1 MRSTHVRKFLAA
13 GALSLAVGAPFALAW
28 KAGWLPST
36 ATEPRAAGVPAL
48 GPVAAPGDERTSG
61 AVTAAKGEQA
71 RTDARDAAAPPA
83 FPIAAIDEPLPQR
96 VDAAALR
103 QAIEAYRKGDLVE
116 GDAAAANALDA
127 LGLTTLQ
134 WAALRLQPRAVGHQR
149 LAAFIDANPDWPTGG
164 FLQSRL
170 EDALYTSRAPHDVVR
185 ARFAQREPAT
195 PTGRMAL
202 ARAHEAAG
210 DVNAAA
216 ALMRKTWRED
226 DLGTWAET
234 VIRKEFGEMLTVED
248 HRFRS
253 ARLFYKGQHAASLRA
268 AALVSKDYEAL
279 AKARSAVAQDGAKDG
294 AKDAASEKLMAAVP
308 PTMRNDPTF
317 SFARVQMLRRADK
330 LPEAAEI
337 LTRMRHAPDLVD
349 PDAWWNERKMIA
361 RRLLDAGQ
369 AMLAYAVAAH
379 HGAVSSEDRIDA
391 EFHAGWIA
399 LRFAGDAQM
408 GALHFARAHTI
419 ARAPISLARTA
430 YWQGRAAEAQ
440 GRHGQ
445 ATEFYKRASE
455 HSSAYYGQ
463 LARARLGLEGQ
474 PVRKA
479 RKLARGDERSTPV
492 RAVELLDSIGD
503 RELSFRLTMDLARTL
518 DDEAQIAALAR
529 IHAQAGNARAALMVG
544 KLASQRGVSIDDAAF
559 PTFGVPDFAPLP
571 GAADQPIVYAI
582 ARQESAFQP
591 DAVSHAGAKGLMQML
606 TSTARVTARRAGVPF
621 DERRLL
627 TDPAFN
633 AQLGSAHLGELLG
646 DFGNSMILTFAAYNA
661 GGPRVR
667 QWIQTY
673 GDPRH
678 PHVDPID
685 WVERIPFTETRNYV
699 QRVAENLTMYRAR
712 FGGPDA
718 PALAA
723 RDLRAQ
729 EARLAL
735 R

>member
-1 MRSTHVRKFLAA
+1 MRSTRVRMLLAA
-13 GALSLAVGAPFALAW
+13 SALTLAVGAPMFGAW
-28 KAGWLPST
+28 RAGWLPAT
-36 ATEPRAAGVPAL
+36 ATEPHAAGPVSAPADADA
-48 GPVAAPGDERTSG
+48 GG
-61 AVTAAKGEQA
+61 AVTVAKGGQA
-71 RTDARDAAAPPA
+71 SADARAAAPPPA
-83 FPIAAIDEPLPQR
+83 PASLAPAYPIAAIDEPLPQR
-96 VDAAALR
+96 ADAAALR
-103 QAIEAYRKGDLVE
+103 QAIEAYRKGDVTE
-116 GDAAAANALDA
+116 GDTAAANAFDP
-127 LGLTTLQ
+127 LGVTTLE
-134 WAALRLQPRAVGHQR
+134 WAALRLQPRAAGHQR
-149 LAAFIDANPDWPTGG
+149 LGAFIDANPDWPAGG

-202 ARAHEAAG
+202 ARALEAAG
-210 DVNAAA
+210 DVKAAA
-216 ALMRKTWRED
+216 ALMRKTWREED
-226 DLGTWAET
+226 FGTWAET
-234 VIRKEFGEMLTVED
+234 AIRKEFGGTLTVED

-253 ARLFYKGQHAASLRA
+253 ARLFHKGQHAASLRA
-268 AALVSKDYEAL
+268 AALVSNDYEAL
-279 AKARSAVAQDGAKDG
+279 AKARSAVAQ
-294 AKDAASEKLMAAVP
+294 DAASEKLMAAVP

-317 SFARVQMLRRADK
+317 SFARVQILRRAGK
-330 LPEAAEI
+330 LTEAAEI
-337 LTRMRHAPDLVD
+337 LTQMRNAPDLVD
-349 PDAWWNERKMIA
+349 PGAWWDERKMIA

-369 AMLAYAVAAH
+369 IMLAYAVAAH
-379 HGAVSSEDRIDA
+379 HAAVSSEDRIDA

-399 LRFAGDAQM
+399 LRFAGDAPMSAQ
-408 GALHFARAHTI
+408 HFAQAHTF
-419 ARAPISLARTA
+419 ARTPISLARTT

-440 GRHGQ
+440 GRHDQ
-445 ATEFYKRASE
+445 AADFYKRASE

-463 LARARLGLEGQ
+463 LARARLGLHGQ

-479 RKLARGDERSTPV
+479 RKLARGDERSAPV
-492 RAVELLDSIGD
+492 RAVEVFESIGERD
-503 RELSFRLTMDLARTL
+503 LSFRLTMDLARAL
-518 DDEAQIAALAR
+518 DDEAQIAALAQ
-529 IHAQAGNARAALMVG
+529 IHARAGNARAALMVG
-544 KLASQRGVSIDDAAF
+544 KLASQRGISIDDAAF
-559 PTFGVPDFAPLP
+559 PIFGVPNFDPLP

-582 ARQESAFQP
+582 ARQESSFQP

-646 DFGNSMILTFAAYNA
+646 DYGNSMILTFAAYNA

-667 QWIQTY
+667 QWIQAY

-712 FGGPDA
+712 FGAPDA